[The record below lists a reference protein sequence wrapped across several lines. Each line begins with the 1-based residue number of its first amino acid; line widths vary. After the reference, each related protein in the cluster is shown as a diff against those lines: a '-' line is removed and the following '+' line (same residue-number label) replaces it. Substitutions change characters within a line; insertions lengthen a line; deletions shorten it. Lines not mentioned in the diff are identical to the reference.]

1 MKLNIESYVTNHT
14 GEVVTVK
21 PENQLSAEERKLID
35 EFNQLPT
42 DAQKSLM
49 KFLKAVNTKGG
60 GENGND

>member
-1 MKLNIESYVTNHT
+1 MKLNIESYGTNHA
-14 GEVVTVK
+14 GEVIQPTL
-21 PENQLSAEERKLID
+21 ENQLSAEERKLID

-60 GENGND
+60 D